1 MEFEPTGGLG
11 VAARADLRTIDEA
24 AAAEIRSA
32 VHRHAFVVFRGQ
44 ALTAPEY
51 IAFARKLGTIEAY
64 LQENYHHPDHPEIF
78 VSSNEVRDGK
88 KFGVAKTGNY
98 WHTDQQFLPRPLP
111 FTLLYPQ
118 KLPDAKRETLFV
130 DMGRVLDALPVALRE
145 RVEPLQ
151 GVHEGKWRYKVREAD
166 VGRSLAEIVADI
178 DRLAPAV
185 RHPAVFAHPATGR
198 RVLYVSPGFTTG
210 LAGLPHED
218 AQQTLAGLF
227 DFATRPE
234 HVVAHEWQAGDLA
247 VWDNRQ
253 LLHRS
258 GAVPEGQVSTH
269 YRIGVH
275 DGLPFYAGAPR

>member
-1 MEFEPTGGLG
+1 MQFERTGNIG
-11 VAARADLRTIDEA
+11 VTARADLRAVGEA
-24 AAAEIRSA
+24 AAAEIRAA
-32 VHRHAFVVFRGQ
+32 VHQHAFVVFRGQ
-44 ALTAPEY
+44 QLTAPEY
-51 IAFARKLGTIEAY
+51 IAFARSLGTIEAY

-78 VSSNEVRDGK
+78 VSSNEVREGK

-130 DMGRVLDALPVALRE
+130 DMGRVLEALPAALRE
-145 RVEPLQ
+145 KVEKLD

-178 DRLAPAV
+178 DRVAPPV
-185 RHPAVFAHPATGR
+185 RHPAVFAHPVTGR
-198 RVLYVSPGFTTG
+198 RLLYVSPGFTTG

-218 AQQTLAGLF
+218 AQRTLAELLELS
-227 DFATRPE
+227 TRPE
-234 HVVAHEWQAGDLA
+234 QVLAHEWQPGDIA

-258 GAVPEGQVSTH
+258 GQIPEGQVSTH

-275 DGLPFYAGAPR
+275 DGVPFYAGATR